1 MLEQRLLD
9 GVALLFGDIA
19 ADVDAADLRAEG
31 RAERE

>member
-9 GVALLFGDIA
+9 GVALFQVQRL

-31 RAERE
+31 RA